1 MENVSIFPSVNLI
14 SVSHNKSIVIYDKD
28 LSIIQEAHTSLIYD
42 VQIKNEENFVHAQQ
56 IIQLNFGKKNE
67 ENIFLLKK

>member
-1 MENVSIFPSVNLI
+1 M
-14 SVSHNKSIVIYDKD
+14 
-28 LSIIQEAHTSLIYD
+28 SIIQESHTSLIYD

-56 IIQLNFGKKNE
+56 IIQLNFGKENE

>member
-1 MENVSIFPSVNLI
+1 M
-14 SVSHNKSIVIYDKD
+14 
-28 LSIIQEAHTSLIYD
+28 SIIQEAHTSLIYG
-42 VQIKNEENFVHAQQ
+42 VQIKNEENFVYALQ

>member
-28 LSIIQEAHTSLIYD
+28 RSIIQEAHTSLIYG
-42 VQIKNEENFVHAQQ
+42 VQIKNEENFLHAQQ
-56 IIQLNFGKKNE
+56 IIQLNFGKKMKK
-67 ENIFLLKK
+67 IYFL